1 MNSSF
6 PYTNYWYIVTH
17 KQLADNTPDLSTTTD
32 TADMPIASTLS
43 ATTKDVHTKIEGTEV
58 IGKEETE
65 ATMAVMT
72 PSNLGVSVTLIGAV
86 VGGVGGSLS
95 LVVLAVVLLL
105 LILVW
110 MTRKNKRS
118 TNKAKEKQQQQQRA
132 QLEGSWYITTQ
143 HVQLQQQQ
151 GDRLIKVKSN
161 CAYNAY
167 ASQIPMVDN
176 VAYGQIRSDYNLLS
190 NQSEYEYV

>member
-1 MNSSF
+1 
-6 PYTNYWYIVTH
+6 
-17 KQLADNTPDLSTTTD
+17 
-32 TADMPIASTLS
+32 MPITSTLS

-72 PSNLGVSVTLIGAV
+72 PSNLPGVSVTLIGAV

-110 MTRKNKRS
+110 MSRKNKRS
-118 TNKAKEKQQQQQRA
+118 ANKAKENQQQQQQRA
-132 QLEGSWYITTQ
+132 QLEGSGYITTQ

-151 GDRLIKVKSN
+151 GDRSIKVKSN
-161 CAYNAY
+161 CAYNAF
-167 ASQIPMVDN
+167 ANQIPTVDN
-176 VAYGQIRSDYNLLS
+176 VAYGQIRSDYNLS
-190 NQSEYEYV
+190 EHSEYEYV